1 MSDTTQQP
9 EPAWDTKQVAR
20 FLGLKKPDAIL
31 ALVRSKRL
39 PAVRLGRRWR
49 FCPEQVRAFLR
60 GEPAPAAKAVQRH
73 GRGVPEWMRGVER
86 VIRR

>member
-20 FLGLKKPDAIL
+20 FLGLKKSDAIL

-39 PAVRLGRRWR
+39 PAVRLGRRYR
-49 FCPEQVRAFLR
+49 FDPDVVRAFLR
-60 GEPAPAAKAVQRH
+60 GEPAPADDTEV
-73 GRGVPEWMRGVER
+73 G
-86 VIRR
+86 

>member
-9 EPAWDTKQVAR
+9 EPAWDTRQVAA

-39 PAVRLGRRWR
+39 PAVRLGRR
-49 FCPEQVRAFLR
+49 L
-60 GEPAPAAKAVQRH
+60 AV
-73 GRGVPEWMRGVER
+73 MR
-86 VIRR
+86 